1 MRVCTSANAWRCV
14 QVAEEIWV
22 VEKKGVTK
30 WRGGIDAYKEHL
42 RATHAVS
49 VGVLALLDAP

>member
-1 MRVCTSANAWRCV
+1 M

-22 VEKKGVTK
+22 VENKGVTK
-30 WRGGIDAYKEHL
+30 WRGGIEAYKEHL

-49 VGVLALLDAP
+49 AAVVLADVP

>member
-1 MRVCTSANAWRCV
+1 M

-22 VEKKGVTK
+22 VENKGVTK
-30 WRGGIDAYKEHL
+30 WRGGIEAYKEHL

-49 VGVLALLDAP
+49 AGVAVYIHEPLHLVLGKQVLCF